1 MGEIVSACYIDM
13 NGFCSHVDSSD
24 RLDLYPCQRKLR
36 QGTSFPARQDAVFP
50 KVIPKGQRMIWG
62 GQKSQTG
69 IWLTLI
75 GICFDKKQDLWGTIL

>member
-36 QGTSFPARQDAVFP
+36 QVTGFPARQDTVFP
-50 KVIPKGQRMIWG
+50 KDKGWFGEDRSQRQG
-62 GQKSQTG
+62 SG
-69 IWLTLI
+69 LL
-75 GICFDKKQDLWGTIL
+75 